1 MKQRFFKCLHC
12 GNIIAFVV
20 DKGVPVMCCGEKMTE
35 LVPNTTEA
43 AGEKHIPVYTVKG
56 HKVSVTVGEVEHPMT
71 EEHYIQW
78 ISLETREGNQRK
90 TLVPGAAPKAE
101 FLIGEDDEVIAVYA
115 YCNLHGLW
123 KA

>member
-12 GNIIAFVV
+12 GNIIAFVE

-56 HKVSVTVGEVEHPMT
+56 HKVSVTVGEVQCIMANP
-71 EEHYIQW
+71 
-78 ISLETREGNQRK
+78 
-90 TLVPGAAPKAE
+90 
-101 FLIGEDDEVIAVYA
+101 A
-115 YCNLHGLW
+115 YHVL
-123 KA
+123 